1 MLRLSRPSMTAFDV
15 EVPLMLPTLRTRH
28 YILSAHP
35 LEAARIY
42 KRLVEAM
49 FEHLIGMRPDHVIRK
64 SHPAVCRR
72 DQGALGVPL
81 AFVGVTEMQGRQ
93 SAHLHCLVVTDLSPL
108 SLQNYLGDPEAMV
121 LLMKR
126 LDSIIQGWIPEL
138 PETEMN
144 KLADESTT
152 MEPTKV
158 HRDGRQALTFTNM
171 QDVNSRAYQV
181 AHANNRHSH
190 SFTCH
195 KGTSGFASSI
205 VTVR

>member
-1 MLRLSRPSMTAFDV
+1 MTSLDI
-15 EVPLMLPTLRTRH
+15 EVPLMLPTLRTRQ
-28 YILSAHP
+28 YVLSAHP
-35 LEAARIY
+35 LEAAMIY

-49 FEHLIGMRPDHVIRK
+49 FEHLIGIRPDHIIRK
-64 SHPAVCRR
+64 SHPAVCLRE
-72 DQGALGVPL
+72 QGALGVPL

-108 SLQNYLGDPEAMV
+108 SLQNYLGDPDAMN

-138 PETEMN
+138 PETALS
-144 KLADESTT
+144 KLVDESTT
-152 MEPTKV
+152 MEPTKA
-158 HRDGRQALTFTNM
+158 HRDGRQPLAFNSM
-171 QDVNSRAYQV
+171 QEVDERAYSV

-195 KGTSGFASSI
+195 KGQ
-205 VTVR
+205 